1 MDTIANPQIVATKP
15 IRITVVTVCFN
26 AASTIEVTLRSMAHQ
41 TWPHVEYLVIDGAST
56 DDTLA
61 VVQRYA
67 AHITRIVSEKDK
79 GIYDA
84 MNKGIALATGDVI
97 YFLNADD
104 SFVDDTVLAD
114 IAQVFAEDP
123 SRMLV
128 YGNVVYQ
135 DAPEGIVYGPA
146 VPLREGSI
154 HEILHKPFCHQ
165 ATFARL
171 ALFDRVGRFDLGFR
185 YVADYEW
192 YIKAFKADPK
202 SLYQVDRNIANYY
215 YQGRSY
221 TQGEKTRKEK
231 ATVFFRHLMSI
242 DMLWYWW
249 RYMVLRGWKKKL
261 FREQW

>member
-1 MDTIANPQIVATKP
+1 MNLQPALPITAP
-15 IRITVVTVCFN
+15 IRITVVTVCYN
-26 AASTIEVTLRSMAHQ
+26 AASTIEVTLRSMATQ
-41 TWPHVEYLVIDGAST
+41 TYPHVEYLIVDGASS
-56 DDTLA
+56 DGTLD

-67 AHITRIVSEKDK
+67 THISRIVSEKDE

-84 MNKGIALATGDVI
+84 MNKGIGLATGDVI

-114 IAQVFAEDP
+114 IAAVFEEDA

-135 DAPEGIVYGPA
+135 DAPDGIVYGPA
-146 VPLREGSI
+146 VPFRDGSI

-171 ALFDRVGRFDLGFR
+171 ALFEKTGTFDRSFR

-202 SLYQVDRNIANYY
+202 SLYQVDRNIANYF

-231 ATVFFRHLMSI
+231 ATVFFRHLMSF
-242 DMLWYWW
+242 DMLWYWL
-249 RYMVLRGWKKKL
+249 RYMKLRGWKKKL
-261 FREQW
+261 FGEQW